1 MKTITTNTK
10 IPVPVDVATC
20 PACDGKLTVE
30 EVDSLV
36 EQDDGKYMAESVFPS
51 CENDEDYRLHEYTY
65 DMPYVYWLPVV
76 LEIEAWVNEKFRFV
90 WE

>member
-1 MKTITTNTK
+1 
-10 IPVPVDVATC
+10 
-20 PACDGKLTVE
+20 
-30 EVDSLV
+30 
-36 EQDDGKYMAESVFPS
+36 MAESVFPS

-76 LEIEAWVNEKFRFV
+76 LEIEAWVNENFRFV